1 MNDSPGWAP
10 PGPSPSDD
18 ADAPEQRTQ
27 PQGVPADQAAPP
39 PAGDGPDGPAPTLP
53 DQPGADRPRADQAG
67 TDRPVQGRPVWGAK
81 WAERQPP
88 AGPWAAQSGGAPAP
102 PPAPPTTPPSGRPTG
117 APGPAGP
124 VSYGG
129 WGAGWTQPPPAARP
143 GVIPLRPLGVGEIV
157 SGAVATL
164 RAHWRPVV
172 GISFVVALVTQAVTT
187 VATGLWF
194 RNASGLDALENDP
207 NPTLRE
213 AMDAFG
219 ETLKSS
225 AIPLVAGVL
234 GTLFTTA
241 VLTVVVGR
249 AVLGRQVSL
258 GEAWREARP
267 RLLQLCGLLLL
278 LPALAAA
285 ACAVGMAPGLLLMA
299 AGADSEGAALALLG
313 GLGSMVVAVWI
324 WVRYSL
330 AAPALML
337 EKQGIVAAMRRS
349 AKLVRG
355 AWWRVLGVQL
365 LALLIA
371 IVVSA
376 ILEIPTSAVG
386 MAIGG
391 DNAMDWLSGE
401 SVSVSW
407 TFLVVIG
414 VGGVIASTITL
425 PISAG
430 VTALLYV
437 DQRIRREALDLELAR
452 AADVPGYD
460 T

>member
-1 MNDSPGWAP
+1 MS
-10 PGPSPSDD
+10 
-18 ADAPEQRTQ
+18 
-27 PQGVPADQAAPP
+27 
-39 PAGDGPDGPAPTLP
+39 
-53 DQPGADRPRADQAG
+53 
-67 TDRPVQGRPVWGAK
+67 
-81 WAERQPP
+81 
-88 AGPWAAQSGGAPAP
+88 
-102 PPAPPTTPPSGRPTG
+102 
-117 APGPAGP
+117 
-124 VSYGG
+124 
-129 WGAGWTQPPPAARP
+129 
-143 GVIPLRPLGVGEIV
+143 VGEIV
-157 SGAVATL
+157 NGAVATL

-194 RNASGLDALENDP
+194 RNARGLDALENDP

-225 AIPLVAGVL
+225 AIPLAAGVL

-241 VLTVVVGR
+241 LLTVVVSR

-285 ACAVGMAPGLLLMA
+285 ACAVGTAPGLLLVA

-313 GLGSMVVAVWI
+313 GLGSTVVAVWL

-391 DNAMDWLSGE
+391 DNAVDWLSGE

-452 AADVPGYD
+452 AAGVPGYD
-460 T
+460 M

>member
-1 MNDSPGWAP
+1 M
-10 PGPSPSDD
+10 
-18 ADAPEQRTQ
+18 
-27 PQGVPADQAAPP
+27 
-39 PAGDGPDGPAPTLP
+39 
-53 DQPGADRPRADQAG
+53 
-67 TDRPVQGRPVWGAK
+67 
-81 WAERQPP
+81 
-88 AGPWAAQSGGAPAP
+88 
-102 PPAPPTTPPSGRPTG
+102 
-117 APGPAGP
+117 
-124 VSYGG
+124 
-129 WGAGWTQPPPAARP
+129 
-143 GVIPLRPLGVGEIV
+143 GVGEIV

-172 GISFVVALVTQAVTT
+172 GVSFVVALITQAATT
-187 VATGLWF
+187 AVTGLWF
-194 RNASGLDALENDP
+194 RGASGLDALQNDP

-213 AMDAFG
+213 AVDTLG

-225 AIPLVAGVL
+225 AIPLAAGVL

-267 RLLQLCGLLLL
+267 RLLPLCGLLFL

-285 ACAVGMAPGLLLMA
+285 TCAVGLAPGLLLMA

-313 GLGSMVVAVWI
+313 GLGSTAAAVWL

-355 AWWRVLGVQL
+355 VWWRVLGVQL

-371 IVVSA
+371 IVVSV

-391 DNAMDWLSGE
+391 DNAADWLSGE

-452 AADVPGYD
+452 AAGVPGYN

>member
-18 ADAPEQRTQ
+18 SDAPEQRTQ
-27 PQGVPADQAAPP
+27 PQAAPADQAAPP
-39 PAGDGPDGPAPTLP
+39 PSSDGPDGPAPTLP
-53 DQPGADRPRADQAG
+53 DQPGADRPGADQAV
-67 TDRPVQGRPVWGAK
+67 TDRPVRGRPVWGAK

-102 PPAPPTTPPSGRPTG
+102 PPAPPTAPPSGRPTG

-129 WGAGWTQPPPAARP
+129 WGAGWTQPAPAARP

-157 SGAVATL
+157 NGAVATL

-207 NPTLRE
+207 NSTLRE

-225 AIPLVAGVL
+225 AIPLAAGVL

-241 VLTVVVGR
+241 LLTVVVSR

-285 ACAVGMAPGLLLMA
+285 ACAVGMAPGLLLVA

-313 GLGSMVVAVWI
+313 GLGSTVVAVWL

-391 DNAMDWLSGE
+391 DNAVDWLSGE

-452 AADVPGYD
+452 AAGVPGYD